1 MRQGPPAGAAP
12 VASPIVAAVDRID
25 GTDREPRLSYV
36 IARLDR
42 LVRSRLGAA
51 LEPFGLSV
59 PQYTVLSVLGRGG
72 GLSNAQLA
80 RRAYVTPQAMHQLLR
95 GLEDRHLVERDAPGG
110 GAQVRPA
117 VLTASGSALLRR
129 CDSVV
134 DDLEDELFGR
144 RDPTERVTLRSLLER
159 AL

>member
-1 MRQGPPAGAAP
+1 MKQGPPAGAAP
-12 VASPIVAAVDRID
+12 AASPIVPAVDRVD
-25 GTDREPRLSYV
+25 GTEREPRLSYV

-42 LVRSRLGAA
+42 LIRSRLGVA
-51 LEPFGLSV
+51 LDPFGLSV

-95 GLEDRHLVERDAPGG
+95 GLEDRNLVERDAPGG

-117 VLTASGSALLRR
+117 VLTAQGRALLDR

-134 DDLEDELFGR
+134 DDLEEELFGR
-144 RDPTERVTLRSLLER
+144 LDPADRLALRSLIER